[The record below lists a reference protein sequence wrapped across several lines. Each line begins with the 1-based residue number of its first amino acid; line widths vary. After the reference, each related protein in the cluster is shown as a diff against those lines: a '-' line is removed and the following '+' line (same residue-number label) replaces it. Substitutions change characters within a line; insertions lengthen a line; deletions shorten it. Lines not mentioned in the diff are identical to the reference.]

1 VPGVALPTFIEI
13 AIDRISKIQG
23 RSYHDIP
30 RTPPCVVISRKLA
43 VMANSHKLLAA
54 LNTSLDENHEVMKL
68 AERTLLPPR
77 LHLFECHIIRT
88 SIVHFEPLIVRNE
101 EESSGGEVDN
111 VDNVT
116 LAAKS
121 VRSGIVLNV
130 KSA

>member
-1 VPGVALPTFIEI
+1 
-13 AIDRISKIQG
+13 
-23 RSYHDIP
+23 
-30 RTPPCVVISRKLA
+30 
-43 VMANSHKLLAA
+43 MANSHKLLAA

-77 LHLFECHIIRT
+77 LDLFECHIIRT
-88 SIVHFEPLIVRNE
+88 SIVPFEPLIVRNE

-111 VDNVT
+111 VT

-121 VRSGIVLNV
+121 VRFGIVLNV